1 MHPSL
6 AIVLSPNC
14 KKRLCDYDRRFTEN
28 WKPESLRQSLLRL
41 ANTHLHPNDAPVL
54 FYILFV
60 ITANLQD
67 LRGSFFYAG
76 SSAIPPHPIES
87 KPNFL
92 FQPLLQAEAFP
103 PSHPLRQI
111 LTKLVAIDEA
121 NTERW
126 RQEFTFDWDL
136 YFAILLVK
144 ITWFGCPLPLTDSLS
159 VYHSRL
165 QPPSPYIGLHAS
177 PIVLQFQF
185 YALVAVRAGHPSHT

>member
-1 MHPSL
+1 M
-6 AIVLSPNC
+6 VLRDC
-14 KKRLCDYDRRFTEN
+14 DRRVTEN
-28 WKPESLRQSLLRL
+28 WKPESFRHSLLRL
-41 ANTHLHPNDAPVL
+41 ANMPLHPSDAPVL

-76 SSAIPPHPIES
+76 SIARAPHPIES
-87 KPNFL
+87 KPTFL
-92 FQPLLQAEAFP
+92 FQPLLQAGAFP
-103 PSHPLRQI
+103 PAHPLRQI
-111 LTKLVAIDEA
+111 LTKLTAIDEA

-136 YFAILLVK
+136 YFANLLVK
-144 ITWFGCPLPLTDSLS
+144 ITWCVRSLS
-159 VYHSRL
+159 LTRSLAVYHSQL

-185 YALVAVRAGHPSHT
+185 YSLLAVPVMPTPHA

>member
-1 MHPSL
+1 MH
-6 AIVLSPNC
+6 
-14 KKRLCDYDRRFTEN
+14 DYDRRVTEN
-28 WKPESLRQSLLRL
+28 WKPESFRQSLLRL
-41 ANTHLHPNDAPVL
+41 ANIQLHPNDAPVL

-76 SSAIPPHPIES
+76 SSTNTHHPIES

-92 FQPLLQAEAFP
+92 FQSLLQADAFP

-111 LTKLVAIDEA
+111 LTKLVTIDEA

-136 YFAILLVK
+136 YLANLLVK
-144 ITWFGCPLPLTDSLS
+144 ITWSVCSLPFTCSLS

-165 QPPSPYIGLHAS
+165 QPPSPYIGLHSS

-185 YALVAVRAGHPSHT
+185 YSLLAVRAARPSHA